1 MIKRTLFLVNSCD
14 CSLRNSQFVL
24 INKDSG
30 EEHTVPIEDIGY
42 VVVENSRV
50 SISIPL
56 MNALVKNNVVISFC
70 DERHMPSSLLLSMD
84 SNKVQAEVFRYQI
97 EAGAALKKNLWKQ
110 IVEAKIRNQAS
121 LLSSLNM
128 DGELL
133 KPYWSN
139 VKSGDSDN
147 REGVAANLYWDVL
160 FGKGFTR
167 ERYGADPNPLLNYG
181 YSILRAAMCRAIV
194 GSGLV
199 PLVGLFHKNRYNAFP
214 LADDLMEPYRPYVDR
229 SVVRCL
235 EEGLPDLRVDS
246 KKILLGVL
254 TVDCQ
259 FGKVKRPLAIGLS
272 MTTGSLVKCLKGE
285 SRQMALPDY

>member
-1 MIKRTLFLVNSCD
+1 MIKRTLFLVNPCD
-14 CSLRNSQFVL
+14 CSLRNAQFVL
-24 INKDSG
+24 VNRNSG
-30 EEHTVPIEDIGY
+30 EERSVPIEDVGY
-42 VVVENSRV
+42 VIVENSRV

-56 MNALVKNNVVISFC
+56 MNALVKNNAVISFC
-70 DERHMPSSLLLSMD
+70 DEKHMPSSLLLSMD
-84 SNKVQAEVFRYQI
+84 TNQVQAEVFRYQI
-97 EAGAALKKNLWKQ
+97 DAGVPLKKNLWKQ

-121 LLSSLNM
+121 LLSSLGM
-128 DGELL
+128 DGGLL
-133 KPYWSN
+133 KPFWCN

-147 REGVAANLYWDVL
+147 REGVAANLYWDIL

-214 LADDLMEPYRPYVDR
+214 LADDLMEPFRPYVDR
-229 SVVRCL
+229 IVVRCL
-235 EEGLPDLRVDS
+235 EDGLPDLMVDS
-246 KKILLGVL
+246 KKSLLGVL

-259 FGKVKRPLAIGLS
+259 FGKVRRPLAIGLS
-272 MTTGSLVKCLKGE
+272 MTTSSLVKCLKGE
-285 SRQMALPDY
+285 SRQITLPEY